1 MCVVS
6 FGRLYRSSSSVRFLF
21 FRMIVV
27 GLGRVKGL
35 FSVSKI
41 CIFLKCPTIL
51 VVFCML
57 FLLVFGSVCAVVE
70 EWTDCINSFCE
81 SICHYACGSF
91 RAEVFD

>member
-1 MCVVS
+1 VVFWFFRVRVIPCVRVRGFPFWSRMRVS
-6 FGRLYRSSSSVRFLF
+6 FNVP
-21 FRMIVV
+21 VNV
-27 GLGRVKGL
+27 
-35 FSVSKI
+35 
-41 CIFLKCPTIL
+41 

-57 FLLVFGSVCAVVE
+57 FLLLFGSVSAVVE